1 MNNAKNQILTRIRAA
16 LQRNRLSTAE
26 QSALTH
32 AMRHP
37 TRGIIPAY
45 INTDKKGLIALFIE
59 AARRSASTIVS
70 LSSRAEMPKAILQFL
85 KENQLHTTPL
95 QVSQDLASSIAF
107 EKYADLK
114 IDFENNKQEFSVSIT
129 SAICG
134 ISETGTL
141 MMVSGP
147 KHPTLINFLAETHIV
162 VLSTQAIV
170 PSYEDAWDLIR
181 AESKTPRT
189 VNFITG
195 PSRTADIEQ
204 RMLLGVH
211 GPKRLHIILYKEND
225 DEY

>member
-1 MNNAKNQILTRIRAA
+1 MSDTKNQLLARIRAA
-16 LQRNRLSTAE
+16 LRRGILSTVE
-26 QSALTH
+26 QSALTQS
-32 AMRHP
+32 MLHP

-45 INTDKKGLIALFIE
+45 LNTDKKSLIALFIE
-59 AARRSASTIVS
+59 AARRSASTITQ
-70 LSSRAEMPKAILQFL
+70 LSSRAEVPNAILQFL
-85 KENQLHTTPL
+85 KENHLHTTTL
-95 QVSQDLASSIAF
+95 QVSQDLASIITF

-114 IDFENNKQEFSVSIT
+114 INFENNKQEFSVSIT
-129 SAICG
+129 SAVCG

-162 VLSTQAIV
+162 VLATQEIV

-181 AESKTPRT
+181 AGCETPRT

-204 RMLLGVH
+204 RMLLGIH
-211 GPKRLHIILYKEND
+211 GPRQLHIILYN
-225 DEY
+225 